1 MLKKPVLSILIPT
14 YNRADYLEKCIKS
27 VLASDSDQ
35 IEVLVSNNSS
45 TDHTSQVL
53 GSFSDSRYT
62 YFQQEQNVGGLRN
75 VQFLCNKA
83 NGIYL
88 FFLTDDDYLLIDS
101 VDLVL
106 DFILKFQPDGF
117 KCGLLVHQI
126 VSKAAYLY
134 SSFSNSFVASPDD
147 YRSQAQIFWN
157 SHIATGTCIKREA
170 LDQELYNSNLDN
182 LYPSMLFMGMA
193 QKKLGYLHEPIAVH
207 IWENEVFWDD
217 NTSPDDS
224 GKLLAHRGDLLNI
237 LEDRV
242 PQGFLVESEKLINR
256 NSLNYAPI
264 ARFLTPEQRKER
276 QIAFKIHAFNTRY
289 SKFTN
294 RIFLPVDRFI
304 RTTVAGFLAK
314 LILIFK

>member
-1 MLKKPVLSILIPT
+1 
-14 YNRADYLEKCIKS
+14 
-27 VLASDSDQ
+27 
-35 IEVLVSNNSS
+35 
-45 TDHTSQVL
+45 
-53 GSFSDSRYT
+53 
-62 YFQQEQNVGGLRN
+62 
-75 VQFLCNKA
+75 
-83 NGIYL
+83 
-88 FFLTDDDYLLIDS
+88 
-101 VDLVL
+101 
-106 DFILKFQPDGF
+106 
-117 KCGLLVHQI
+117 
-126 VSKAAYLY
+126 
-134 SSFSNSFVASPDD
+134 
-147 YRSQAQIFWN
+147 
-157 SHIATGTCIKREA
+157 
-170 LDQELYNSNLDN
+170 
-182 LYPSMLFMGMA
+182 MLFMGMA